1 MNTIIEYLSYD
12 IGRREKL
19 HQCIISGN
27 LTVEMEQ
34 NILDSLYES
43 GVVIDGFVPELVGL
57 PAATPSGIG
66 SGLGWFEWRG
76 SVALTYKAPTVNIT
90 AEQLTANFMA
100 RKGSWGGEGNPV
112 PHTALEQV
120 KQALFFDNQDVPDI
134 LKRIQDPAEKDIAVL
149 EVWNAFAD
157 VPMDPETEE
166 MEEPFLH
173 FPARTDR
180 ETIWHWFDDN
190 YSKGVYALLYGDGV
204 DRTEEIART
213 YAEGKRPGDNQ

>member
-12 IGRREKL
+12 IGRHEKL
-19 HQCIISGN
+19 HQCVISGN
-27 LTVEMEQ
+27 LTVDMEQ
-34 NILDSLYES
+34 SILGCLYES
-43 GVVIDGFVPELVGL
+43 GVVVDGFIPELVGL
-57 PAATPSGIG
+57 PGILPSNGG
-66 SGLGWFEWRG
+66 SSLGWFEWRG

-90 AEQLTANFMA
+90 AEQLTANFMT

-120 KQALFFDNQDVPDI
+120 KQALFFDNRDVPDI
-134 LKRIQDPAEKDIAVL
+134 LKKIQDPAEKDSAVL

-213 YAEGKRPGDNQ
+213 CAESKRPGDNQ